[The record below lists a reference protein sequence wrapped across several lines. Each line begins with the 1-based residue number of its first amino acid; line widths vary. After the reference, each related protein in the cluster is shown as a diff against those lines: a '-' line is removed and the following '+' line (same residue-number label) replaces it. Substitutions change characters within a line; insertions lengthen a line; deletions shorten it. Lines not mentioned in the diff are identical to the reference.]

1 MRNLLLVLLL
11 AVSAPVFAAAE
22 FVILAKML
30 PGDDKLVIQ
39 RLNGDQW
46 LIAKGAGAS
55 TAFLYEGRQ
64 VIIIYPQ
71 SFCGRGSTLFLVEN
85 GQEAP
90 LIDAE
95 QLAHGSVAVSPVM
108 LPPSA
113 ADKVAAALTIL
124 GLHRHGRDPLVALNQ
139 YQSVRGLR
147 VEPKFSSKFFYAL
160 ATDVVNMKPL
170 TPATSALAESLA
182 GEARLAASPL
192 LARTSAFIPQGTIL
206 EATIDGEFKGWEG
219 QTIFKLSNRWV
230 WQQIDLQRCL
240 HLALSPKI
248 LLINTGYGI
257 KAKVEGVSI
266 AVDVVPLR

>member
-1 MRNLLLVLLL
+1 MRNLLLLILL
-11 AVSAPVFAAAE
+11 AVSAPVFAGAE
-22 FVILAKML
+22 FVMLAKML

-71 SFCGRGSTLFLVEN
+71 TFCGRGSTLFLVEN

-113 ADKVAAALTIL
+113 ADKIAVALTIL

-192 LARTSAFIPQGTIL
+192 LARTSALIPQGTIL

>member
-1 MRNLLLVLLL
+1 MRNLLLLILYLL
-11 AVSAPVFAAAE
+11 ALSAQAFAGAE
-22 FVILAKML
+22 FVLLAKML
-30 PGDDKLVIQ
+30 PGDDKLLIQ
-39 RLNGDQW
+39 RRNGDQW

-55 TAFLYEGRQ
+55 SAFLYEGRQ

-71 SFCGRGSTLFLVEN
+71 TFCGRGSTLFLMEN
-85 GQEAP
+85 GQEAS
-90 LIDAE
+90 LTAAE
-95 QLAHGSVAVSPVM
+95 QLA
-108 LPPSA
+108 
-113 ADKVAAALTIL
+113 
-124 GLHRHGRDPLVALNQ
+124 PLVALNQ

-160 ATDVVNMKPL
+160 ATDVVNIKPL
-170 TPATSALAESLA
+170 TPATAALAESLA

-192 LARTSAFIPQGTIL
+192 LARTSAIIPQGMIL
-206 EATIDGEFKGWEG
+206 EAIIDGEFKGWDG
-219 QTIFKLSNRWV
+219 QTVFKLSNRWV

-266 AVDVVPLR
+266 AVDVVRLR